1 LVNRRT
7 AVAIGVL
14 VIVLVAGFAVYG
26 LAVLQAPCQPVK
38 ASQSTSTLSGPT
50 VFGSVT
56 EYSLPNGPKWANGV
70 AAAPDGSVW
79 FGEQA
84 TPGLAHLDPVS
95 RTLVEYRWPCY
106 QTSKTGGPV
115 ASIWGVAIWNGKVWA
130 ADGDSNRLVGL
141 DPGDGSTVYVN
152 SSSAR
157 FPYLLAPAPDGSLW
171 FTALSSPARLGR
183 LGLDQSLTVYS
194 VSGLGSQ
201 EPIQIQ
207 FVNSTIAYLVA
218 LNPSNAT
225 DSGLYSF
232 NPAGSNSNITA
243 ARVGGGFSLFYPQ
256 ALSTSGTSV
265 WVAQHLPSNVLR
277 YEVAS
282 GNWTVYPT
290 SIVSYERYTL
300 PYFIQS
306 EGSLVWFNEHYGNKI
321 AMLDP
326 AQGTLTEYSE
336 ANPPVSNS
344 SQIQNDLTFAATP
357 MGAWFT
363 STTADYVGFV
373 RASGPSFS
381 VAVSGSNR
389 MSLSPGGTLN
399 ASLMVSGSWRS
410 TLSLKFSDSELLT
423 SVPKLISITASNF
436 SIPARDC
443 GTCSAIGIGVT
454 VVASTSILPGR
465 YTIAVT
471 LSDGL
476 LDQSAYIFVTVH

>member
-1 LVNRRT
+1 MV
-7 AVAIGVL
+7 VGVV
-14 VIVLVAGFAVYG
+14 VIVVVAGFAVYD
-26 LAVLQAPCQPVK
+26 LAVLQTPCQPGR

-50 VFGSVT
+50 VFGPVT
-56 EYSLPNGPKWANGV
+56 EYNLPNGPKWANGV

-84 TPGLAHLDPVS
+84 APGLAHLDPVTK
-95 RTLVEYRWPCY
+95 TLIEYRWPCY
-106 QTSKTGGPV
+106 QTSKDGGPV
-115 ASIWGVAIWNGKVWA
+115 ASIWGVTIWNGKVWA

-183 LGLDQSLTVYS
+183 LGLDQSLTIYS

-207 FVNSTIAYLVA
+207 FVNSNVAYLVA

-232 NPAGSNSNITA
+232 NPAGNNSNITA

-256 ALSTSGTSV
+256 ALSVSGTSV

-277 YEVAS
+277 YDATS

-290 SIVSYERYTL
+290 STVSYERYTL

-306 EGSLVWFNEHYGNKI
+306 QGSQVWFNEHYGNKI

-326 AQGTLTEYSE
+326 AQGILTEFSE
-336 ANPPVSNS
+336 ADPPISNS
-344 SQIQNDLTFAATP
+344 SEIQNDLTFAATP
-357 MGAWFT
+357 AGAWFT
-363 STTADYVGFV
+363 SATADYVGFV
-373 RASGPSFS
+373 KTGGPSFS
-381 VAVSGSNR
+381 VGLSGSNG

-410 TLSLKFSDSELLT
+410 PLSVKFSDSEQLS
-423 SVPKLISITASNF
+423 SVPKLISITAS
-436 SIPARDC
+436 SSSLPARDC
-443 GTCSAIGIGVT
+443 GTCSAVGIGVK
-454 VVASTSILPGR
+454 VAASSSLLPGR

-471 LSDGL
+471 VSDGL
-476 LDQSAYIFVTVH
+476 LDQTAYIFLTVH